1 MRILVAEDDPV
12 IALGLAERLRRL
24 GHEPLGPEPDGKRA
38 LARAR
43 QGDVDL
49 YLFDIDMPEL
59 DGLSAAEALS
69 REGLRRP
76 VVAITG
82 VRDPGLID
90 RSIATGV
97 SAYLTKPIDDIQLDA
112 AIRLAAVRH
121 AEFLALEGEVD
132 RAHQALED
140 RKLVERAKSLL
151 IQALGVSEPE
161 AFARIQRAARNRN
174 LRLAD
179 VARAIIEQ
187 RDVIDGPDQHNRQPR
202 RAAPRGRQAP
212 DLGTD
217 A

>member
-24 GHEPLGPEPDGKRA
+24 GHEPLGPEPDGRRA
-38 LARAR
+38 IARAR
-43 QGDVDL
+43 QTDADL
-49 YLFDIDMPEL
+49 YLFDIDMPGL
-59 DGLSAAEALS
+59 DGLAAAEALS

-90 RSIATGV
+90 RSIASGV
-97 SAYLTKPIDDIQLDA
+97 GAYLTKPVDDIQLDA
-112 AIRLAAVRH
+112 AIRLAAARH
-121 AEFLALEGEVD
+121 SEFLALEGEVD

-140 RKLVERAKSLL
+140 RKLVERAKGLL
-151 IQALGVSEPE
+151 IEGLGISEPE
-161 AFARIQRAARNRN
+161 AFTRIQRSARNRN

-187 RDVIDGPDQHNRQPR
+187 RDVIE
-202 RAAPRGRQAP
+202 RQAHDP
-212 DLGTD
+212 DDG
-217 A
+217 ANAR

>member
-24 GHEPLGPEPDGKRA
+24 GHEPLGPEPDGLRA
-38 LARAR
+38 IARAR
-43 QGDVDL
+43 KSDVDL
-49 YLFDIDMPEL
+49 YLFDIDMPGL
-59 DGLSAAEALS
+59 DGLAAAEALS

-82 VRDPGLID
+82 VRDPDLID
-90 RSIATGV
+90 RSIASGV

-112 AIRLAAVRH
+112 AIRLAAARH

-140 RKLVERAKSLL
+140 RKLVERAKGLL
-151 IQALGVSEPE
+151 MQALAISEAE
-161 AFARIQRAARNRN
+161 AFRRIQRSARSRN

-179 VARAIIEQ
+179 VARAIVEQ
-187 RDVIDGPDQHNRQPR
+187 RDLIQQPR
-202 RAAPRGRQAP
+202 GDGEPSAPP
-212 DLGTD
+212 S
-217 A
+217 

>member
-38 LARAR
+38 IVRAR
-43 QGDVDL
+43 QGDAEL

-59 DGLSAAEALS
+59 DGLAAAEALS

-112 AIRLAAVRH
+112 AIRLAAARH

-140 RKLVERAKSLL
+140 RKLVERAKGLL
-151 IQALGVSEPE
+151 MQALEISEPE

-179 VARAIIEQ
+179 VARTVIEQ
-187 RDVIDGPDQHNRQPR
+187 RDVIERHDQ
-202 RAAPRGRQAP
+202 
-212 DLGTD
+212 
-217 A
+217 